1 MNRFIFRYP
10 GQLPFEV
17 GEKVEIAGE
26 PGQYLVV
33 RIDRRR
39 CVADLML
46 MGQNARMEF
55 GVHFAAINPLRQGQS
70 SGWRGL
76 KTNHL
81 AFETAEGN
89 D

>member
-1 MNRFIFRYP
+1 MNGFILRYP

-17 GEKVEIAGE
+17 GEKVEILGE
-26 PGQYLVV
+26 PGKYLVV

-55 GVHFAAINPLRQGQS
+55 GVHFGAINPLRQGQS
-70 SGWRGL
+70 SGWHGL
-76 KTNHL
+76 KMNRL
-81 AFETAEGN
+81 AFERSGG
-89 D
+89 DD